1 MQKTKAIATKKLN
14 IEKLKE
20 HFRNRT
26 VFDIKDLFAF
36 YQQHEK
42 EVKQT
47 TVNWRIYALV
57 QMGILQRIGRG
68 KFSLGESRKFLPE
81 VTPKIKRIYNK
92 VKKEFPYLDIC
103 IWNSSTLST
112 FMLHQPRKFYCLV
125 EVEKEATNT
134 VFYFLRENNF
144 AVFIDPTQDILEKYS
159 PLEKDILIVK
169 SLVSEAPVLSINGI
183 VTASIE
189 KILVDVFCDQ
199 VIFSAQ
205 QGTEMRTV
213 FNEAL
218 HKYTVS
224 HSKMLRYADRRNKKD
239 PFDKFLKSITNLRQ
253 Q

>member
-20 HFRNRT
+20 HFKNRT
-26 VFDIKDLFAF
+26 GFDIKDLLAF

-47 TVNWRIYALV
+47 TVNWRVYALV

-68 KFSLGESRKFLPE
+68 KFSLGESRKYLPE

-112 FMLHQPRKFYCLV
+112 FMLHQPGKFYYLV

-134 VFYFLRENNF
+134 VFYFLRENKF

-169 SLVSEAPVLSINGI
+169 ALVSEAPVLSINGI
-183 VTASIE
+183 LTASIE
-189 KILVDVFCDQ
+189 KILVDIFCDQ

-205 QGTEMRTV
+205 QGAEMRTV